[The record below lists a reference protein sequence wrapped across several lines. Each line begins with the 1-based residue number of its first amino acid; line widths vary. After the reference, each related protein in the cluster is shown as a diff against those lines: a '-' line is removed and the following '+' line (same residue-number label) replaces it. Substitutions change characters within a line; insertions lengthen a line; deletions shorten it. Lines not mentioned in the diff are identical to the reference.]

1 MWKPTEIKTLHYT
14 SDYQRLPEQSLTV
27 YKNSYVKNL
36 HKGKPKEIFSADIY
50 KKNIYSNR
58 TQLCD
63 LLSRLLPKLVCA
75 FFVWAWDNG
84 VNSFENLVEW
94 SV

>member
-1 MWKPTEIKTLHYT
+1 MEIKTLHYT
-14 SDYQRLPEQSLTV
+14 SDYQRLLEQSLTV

-58 TQLCD
+58 TQ
-63 LLSRLLPKLVCA
+63 
-75 FFVWAWDNG
+75 
-84 VNSFENLVEW
+84 NL
-94 SV
+94 